1 MTRAMT
7 FFDTLL
13 FSETMRES
21 GMNEKTAKALAEEL
35 KKINEANYASSKQDV
50 KDEAIKTRE
59 EIQNKTLLSESR
71 LEQKISKV
79 ENKISGLEHEMQQ
92 EFKLVRSEMKTSEQR
107 IISEIKSA
115 TLIIVFG
122 LGTIIAL
129 VQKFL

>member
-1 MTRAMT
+1 
-7 FFDTLL
+7 
-13 FSETMRES
+13 MRES

-35 KKINEANYASSKQDV
+35 KKINEANYASSKQ
-50 KDEAIKTRE
+50 EARE
-59 EIQNKTLLSESR
+59 EIQHKTSGIESR
-71 LEQKISKV
+71 LE
-79 ENKISGLEHEMQQ
+79 NKISNLEQ
-92 EFKLVRSEMKTSEQR
+92 KMKTMEQR